1 MECIQEVR
9 TWGGVQR
16 VFRHA
21 SKTTRCDMEFA
32 VFTPTMPAGGPL
44 PALFYLS
51 GLTCTWANVADK
63 AGAQRFAAEHGLML
77 VMPDTSPRGL
87 QLEGEDED
95 WDFGTGAGFYVN
107 ASEAPWKEN
116 YHMFDYVTEE
126 LPSLVAGELGA
137 DQARIGVTGHSMGGH
152 GALICALKRPDVF
165 SSCSAFAPISAP
177 SQCPWG
183 EKAFTGYLGDDK
195 TTWAKWDACELVGSS
210 YFEGTVLVDQG
221 EADGFLA
228 GELRCELLQAAFV
241 AAGKPLILR
250 MQPGYDHSYY
260 FIATFMGDHMA
271 HHRAELAR

>member
-32 VFTPTMPAGGPL
+32 VFTPTVAAVGPL

-51 GLTCTWANVADK
+51 GLTCTWANGADK

-126 LPSLVAGELGA
+126 LPSLVSGELGA
-137 DQARIGVTGHSMGGH
+137 DEARIGVTGHSMGGH

-165 SSCSAFAPISAP
+165 RVVRLSHRSRRPRSALGVRKRLQVIWETTRP
-177 SQCPWG
+177 SGPSG
-183 EKAFTGYLGDDK
+183 
-195 TTWAKWDACELVGSS
+195 
-210 YFEGTVLVDQG
+210 
-221 EADGFLA
+221 
-228 GELRCELLQAAFV
+228 
-241 AAGKPLILR
+241 
-250 MQPGYDHSYY
+250 M
-260 FIATFMGDHMA
+260 
-271 HHRAELAR
+271 RASWSGQVTLKGLS

>member
-16 VFRHA
+16 VFRHP

-32 VFTPTMPAGGPL
+32 VFTPTVSAAGPL
-44 PALFYLS
+44 PVLFYLS

-95 WDFGTGAGFYVN
+95 WDFGTGAGFYIN
-107 ASEAPWKEN
+107 ASEPPWKEHYN
-116 YHMFDYVTEE
+116 MFDYVTEE
-126 LPSLVAGELGA
+126 LPSLVTGELGA
-137 DQARIGVTGHSMGGH
+137 DRARLGVTGHSMGGH

-195 TTWAKWDACELVGSS
+195 AEWAKWDACELVGSS
-210 YFEGTVLVDQG
+210 HFEGTILVDQG
-221 EADGFLA
+221 EADDFLA
-228 GELRCELLQAAFV
+228 RELRCELLQAAFV

>member
-137 DQARIGVTGHSMGGH
+137 DEARIGVTGHSMGGH

-165 SSCSAFAPISAP
+165 RSCSAFAPISAP

>member
-1 MECIQEVR
+1 MECIQELR

-21 SKTTRCDMEFA
+21 SKTTQCDMEFA
-32 VFTPTMPAGGPL
+32 VFTPTVSAAGPL
-44 PALFYLS
+44 PVLFYLS

-107 ASEAPWKEN
+107 ASELPWKEHYN
-116 YHMFDYVTEE
+116 MFDYVTEE
-126 LPSLVAGELGA
+126 LPSLVTGELGA
-137 DQARIGVTGHSMGGH
+137 DPARMGVTGHSMGGH
-152 GALICALKRPDVF
+152 CALICALKRPDVF
-165 SSCSAFAPISAP
+165 NSCSAFAPISAP

-195 TTWAKWDACELVGSS
+195 AEWAKWDACELVGSS
-210 YFEGTVLVDQG
+210 HFEGAVLVDQG
-221 EADGFLA
+221 EADTFLVQ
-228 GELRCELLQAAFV
+228 ELRPELLRQAFTQ
-241 AAGKPLILR
+241 AGKSLVLR

-260 FIATFMGDHMA
+260 FISTFIGDHMS
-271 HHRAELAR
+271 HHSKQLQS

>member
-1 MECIQEVR
+1 
-9 TWGGVQR
+9 
-16 VFRHA
+16 
-21 SKTTRCDMEFA
+21 
-32 VFTPTMPAGGPL
+32 
-44 PALFYLS
+44 
-51 GLTCTWANVADK
+51 
-63 AGAQRFAAEHGLML
+63 ML

-107 ASEAPWKEN
+107 ASEAPWKEHYN
-116 YHMFDYVTEE
+116 MFDYVTEE

-183 EKAFTGYLGDDK
+183 KKAFTGYLGDDK
-195 TTWAKWDACELVGSS
+195 TEWVKWDACELVESS
-210 YFEGTVLVDQG
+210 HFEGTVLVDQG
-221 EADGFLA
+221 EADDFLA
-228 GELRCELLQAAFV
+228 RELRCELLQAAFA

-250 MQPGYDHSYY
+250 LQSGYDHSYY

>member
-1 MECIQEVR
+1 MECIQEVK
-9 TWGGVQR
+9 TWGGLQR

-32 VFTPTMPAGGPL
+32 VFTPSVAASGPL

-87 QLEGEDED
+87 HLEGEDED
-95 WDFGTGAGFYVN
+95 WDFGTGAGFYIN

-116 YHMFDYVTEE
+116 YNMFDYVTEE
-126 LPSLVAGELGA
+126 LPSLVTGELGA
-137 DQARIGVTGHSMGGH
+137 DRARLGVTGHSMGGH
-152 GALICALKRPDVF
+152 GALICALKRPDIF
-165 SSCSAFAPISAP
+165 SSCSAFAPIASP

-183 EKAFTGYLGDDK
+183 TKAFTGYLGDNK
-195 TTWAKWDACELVGSS
+195 AEWAKWDACELVGSS
-210 YFEGTVLVDQG
+210 HFEGSVLVDQG
-221 EADGFLA
+221 EADDFLA
-228 GELRCELLQAAFV
+228 KELRCELLRAAF
-241 AAGKPLILR
+241 ATAGKPLILR

>member
-21 SKTTRCDMEFA
+21 SKTTQCDMEFA
-32 VFTPTMPAGGPL
+32 VFTPTVSAAGPL

-107 ASEAPWKEN
+107 ASEAPWKEHYN
-116 YHMFDYVTEE
+116 MFDYVTEE

-137 DQARIGVTGHSMGGH
+137 DEARIGVTGHSMGGH

-183 EKAFTGYLGDDK
+183 KKAFTGYLGDDK
-195 TTWAKWDACELVGSS
+195 TEWAKWDACELVESS
-210 YFEGTVLVDQG
+210 HFEGTVLVDQG
-221 EADGFLA
+221 EADDFLA
-228 GELRCELLQAAFV
+228 RELRCELLQAAFA